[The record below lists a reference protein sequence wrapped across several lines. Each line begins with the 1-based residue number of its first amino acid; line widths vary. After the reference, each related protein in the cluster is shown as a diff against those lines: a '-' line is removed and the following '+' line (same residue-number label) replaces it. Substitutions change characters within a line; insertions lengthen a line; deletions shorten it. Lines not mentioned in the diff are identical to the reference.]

1 MKIASIK
8 GWSQE
13 KIDAESTRVA
23 KELVS
28 RYNDF
33 DDIYDEAKS
42 DIRPYLSEDPNDERQ
57 WDRFLNIL
65 QREWNLVHKKGAAMK
80 TAVRSTGREC
90 ENCGHYLGDDE
101 YQAPGSWSYRCK
113 KCKFKYNHGG
123 TPVTEQLAKFNGEGY
138 DDGQGPLD
146 PKIFSGHEASASSR
160 LAGSLI
166 RGVLKKADDFEDDP
180 DLVEGTPNTFSDVS
194 VPENVEEMR
203 EAAQQDGFKWEG
215 LFDED
220 EDGKTFNLKKTV
232 PREPEETLYIS
243 ENGNWLFEESKKEGN
258 GLESLVE
265 ALKPEPEPEDYEA
278 QAAQELEEEAAG
290 YISRISEYLHGEGE
304 LEYGEALS
312 EGGRDSAWD
321 YITDIIR
328 DKFHLEYEYYNR
340 DLYEKVTD
348 ALRKEFIDNITDE
361 DEEEFERLRDE
372 RTETWKSTAVQ
383 PKNMTP
389 QEIKKLEQA
398 ADLTWNAIGDDIL
411 KMYNNPRITLSAEHV
426 AELVQDANHLDS
438 YGNLDPK
445 LLAKFNAL
453 TPAERDWIMQQAF
466 PPGSKYGF

>member
-1 MKIASIK
+1 MKIPSVK
-8 GWSQE
+8 TGFERTPQE
-13 KIDAESTRVA
+13 RAKLYQELRDQHDLNVRQDDHLEVKTCAGCGEDFYANRNDGDYCCYEHSDGHWHGDPDKAGAESTQC
-23 KELVS
+23 
-28 RYNDF
+28 
-33 DDIYDEAKS
+33 
-42 DIRPYLSEDPNDERQ
+42 PP
-57 WDRFLNIL
+57 
-65 QREWNLVHKKGAAMK
+65 K
-80 TAVRSTGREC
+80 T
-90 ENCGHYLGDDE
+90 
-101 YQAPGSWSYRCK
+101 GSV
-113 KCKFKYNHGG
+113 G
-123 TPVTEQLAKFNGEGY
+123 
-138 DDGQGPLD
+138 
-146 PKIFSGHEASASSR
+146 
-160 LAGSLI
+160 
-166 RGVLKKADDFEDDP
+166 KKADDFEDDP

-220 EDGKTFNLKKTV
+220 EDGKTFNMKKTV
-232 PREPEETLYIS
+232 PREPGETLYIS

-258 GLESLVE
+258 GLEDLVE

-290 YISRISEYLHGEGE
+290 YITRISEYLHGEGE

-361 DEEEFERLRDE
+361 DEEEFERLREE
-372 RTETWKSTAVQ
+372 RTETRKSTAVQ

-389 QEIKKLEQA
+389 QEIKEIERA
-398 ADLTWNAIGDDIL
+398 AELTWDAIGTDIL
-411 KMYNNPRITLSAEHV
+411 NMYNNKRITLSAEHV
-426 AELVQDANHLDS
+426 AEIVQDANHMDS
-438 YGNLDPK
+438 YGNLPPE